1 MDTTNIGNFLKEKR
15 ISLDLTMK
23 YVADYVGV
31 SESTISRWESGEI
44 KNMKRDKIQK
54 LSTVLKIDPAMIM
67 GWTDGPSQIEKTL
80 IGLDKEFYDKYQKLN
95 PDSQSLVDSLI
106 ELLQAEQPDSG
117 KVLEMIGR
125 LSAILHS

>member
-1 MDTTNIGNFLKEKR
+1 MDTTNIGKFLKDKR
-15 ISLDLTMK
+15 ISLDMTMK

-44 KNMKRDKIQK
+44 KNMKRDKIHR
-54 LSTVLKIDPAMIM
+54 LSSVLKIDPALIM
-67 GWTDGPSQIEKTL
+67 GWTDGPSPTEQALK
-80 IGLDKEFYDKYQKLN
+80 GLDKEFYDKYLKLN

-106 ELLQAEQPDSG
+106 ELLQTEQPNSD
-117 KVLEMIGR
+117 KVLEMIGK